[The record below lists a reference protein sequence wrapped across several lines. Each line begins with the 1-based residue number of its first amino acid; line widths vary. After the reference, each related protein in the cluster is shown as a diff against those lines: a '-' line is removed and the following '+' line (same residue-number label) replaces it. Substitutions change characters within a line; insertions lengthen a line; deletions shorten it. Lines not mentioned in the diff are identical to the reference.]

1 MYPRFLPYKAGF
13 ELRINPEIEFIFFL
27 ALEHLVVARA
37 TFSQFV
43 SHVRVVQQA
52 CLKNYSG
59 GYQISDNPIPLQP
72 FSPLLVVSRSPEA
85 SYGTPSRQSLI
96 LAS

>member
-1 MYPRFLPYKAGF
+1 MRLNLSFY
-13 ELRINPEIEFIFFL
+13 L

-37 TFSQFV
+37 TFSQVV

-52 CLKNYSG
+52 CLKNYSS
-59 GYQISDNPIPLQP
+59 GYQISDSSIPLQP
-72 FSPLLVVSRSPEA
+72 FSPLVVVSGSPKA
-85 SYGTPSRQSLI
+85 GYGTPSRQSLI